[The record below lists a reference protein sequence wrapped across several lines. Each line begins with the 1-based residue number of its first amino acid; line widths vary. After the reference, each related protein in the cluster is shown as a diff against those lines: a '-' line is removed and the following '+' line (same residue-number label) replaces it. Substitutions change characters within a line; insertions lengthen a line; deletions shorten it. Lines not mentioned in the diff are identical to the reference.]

1 MFFKIDSFALTGIE
15 AIKVNV
21 EIHIS
26 NGMPSFT
33 IVGLPDKSINEA
45 RDRVKASIIN
55 SGFKFPMKKIIIN
68 LSPADLRK
76 EGSFYDLPIA
86 LAILALSGQISS
98 DFFNCSSFI
107 GELSLDGGL
116 DPVKGILSMTQK
128 AAEIKKKY
136 FFIPESNINEAALIK
151 DISIIGCKNLK
162 NCIEILENKNE
173 IDKYVYKNFEFKED
187 NSNKFDIDFSEIKG
201 QYRAKRA
208 MEIAVSGMHNIL
220 LIGPPGS
227 GKSMLAQRAITI
239 MPDLNFDESIEVTK
253 IYSLIKRK
261 KYELITKRPFRSP
274 HHTISETGLI
284 GGGVYPK
291 PGEISLAHR
300 GILFLDE
307 FSEFS
312 SKHSEALRQP
322 LENKSIVITRN
333 NLSYRFPCSFMLI
346 LAMNPCFCGYYGDE
360 SRKCKCSMREIER
373 YWKKISGP
381 ILDRIDM
388 QIKIPRLKEELFL
401 KNKDIENSNTIKERV
416 KKAFLIQSERYKCK
430 EINYNSEAGPEYIN
444 NWINEDKDLKKI
456 LADFSKK
463 ALMTARGISSLIK
476 ISRTIADLEGANEIS
491 PDHVIEAFQYKI
503 SNII

>member
-1 MFFKIDSFALTGIE
+1 MFFKIDSFALIGIE

-162 NCIEILENKNE
+162 NCIEI
-173 IDKYVYKNFEFKED
+173 FK
-187 NSNKFDIDFSEIKG
+187 K
-201 QYRAKRA
+201 
-208 MEIAVSGMHNIL
+208 
-220 LIGPPGS
+220 
-227 GKSMLAQRAITI
+227 
-239 MPDLNFDESIEVTK
+239 
-253 IYSLIKRK
+253 
-261 KYELITKRPFRSP
+261 
-274 HHTISETGLI
+274 
-284 GGGVYPK
+284 
-291 PGEISLAHR
+291 
-300 GILFLDE
+300 
-307 FSEFS
+307 
-312 SKHSEALRQP
+312 
-322 LENKSIVITRN
+322 
-333 NLSYRFPCSFMLI
+333 
-346 LAMNPCFCGYYGDE
+346 
-360 SRKCKCSMREIER
+360 
-373 YWKKISGP
+373 
-381 ILDRIDM
+381 
-388 QIKIPRLKEELFL
+388 
-401 KNKDIENSNTIKERV
+401 
-416 KKAFLIQSERYKCK
+416 
-430 EINYNSEAGPEYIN
+430 
-444 NWINEDKDLKKI
+444 
-456 LADFSKK
+456 
-463 ALMTARGISSLIK
+463 
-476 ISRTIADLEGANEIS
+476 
-491 PDHVIEAFQYKI
+491 
-503 SNII
+503 